1 MPSEIPRRKV
11 AAVFKGGFG
20 REGKGRMDYQ
30 ALADRVLADGCPTR
44 EESRA
49 LLASPDED
57 LLALLDA
64 AFRVRRRH
72 FGRAVQI
79 HYLIN
84 AKSGL
89 CPEDCAYCSQSAVSE
104 AGVPRYG
111 LVDEEELLEGAARA
125 AGAGSRRYC
134 IVMSGRGPGDAEID
148 RLCRAVGR
156 IKERHGLSICCSL
169 GLLDG
174 EKARRLREAGVERLN
189 HNLNTSERFYGRICS
204 THTYRDRL
212 ETLAAGRSAG
222 LELCSGVIFG
232 QGEGEED
239 ILDVCEALRGLGPES
254 IPVNFLH
261 PIPGTPLERLA
272 HLGPRRCLRLL
283 CLMRFY
289 NPAAEIR
296 VAGGREVQLRGL
308 QPLALYPANSIF
320 VEGYL
325 TTPGQQADEARRMIE
340 GMGFELEAIE
350 EVPR

>member
-1 MPSEIPRRKV
+1 MN
-11 AAVFKGGFG
+11 
-20 REGKGRMDYQ
+20 YQ
-30 ALADRVLADGCPTR
+30 ELADRVLAGGRIAR
-44 EESRA
+44 EEGRA
-49 LLASPDED
+49 VLASPEED

-72 FGRAVQI
+72 WGKAVQI

-104 AGVPRYG
+104 AAVPRYG
-111 LVDEEELLEGAARA
+111 LVDEEALLQGAARA
-125 AGAGSRRYC
+125 AEAGSRRYC
-134 IVMSGRGPGDAEID
+134 IVMSGRGPADHEID
-148 RLCRAVGR
+148 RLCAAVGLIR
-156 IKERHGLSICCSL
+156 ARHGLSICCSL

-174 EKARRLREAGVERLN
+174 AKARRLKAAGVERLN
-189 HNLNTSERFYGRICS
+189 HNLNTSEGFYGRICS
-204 THTYRDRL
+204 THTYTDRL

-232 QGEGEED
+232 QGEGEGD
-239 ILDVCEALRGLGPES
+239 ILDVCEALRELAPES
-254 IPVNFLH
+254 VPVNFLH

-289 NPAAEIR
+289 NPASEIR

-325 TTPGQQADEARRMIE
+325 TTPGQGAAEAHRMIKDL
-340 GMGFELEAIE
+340 GFEVDGRGRSEAAKKEGVAHI
-350 EVPR
+350 R

>member
-1 MPSEIPRRKV
+1 MN
-11 AAVFKGGFG
+11 
-20 REGKGRMDYQ
+20 YQ
-30 ALADRVLADGCPTR
+30 ELADRVLAGGRIAR
-44 EESRA
+44 EEGRA
-49 LLASPDED
+49 VLASPEED

-104 AGVPRYG
+104 AEVPRYG
-111 LVDEEELLEGAARA
+111 LVDEEALLRGAARA

-148 RLCRAVGR
+148 RLCAAVGLIR
-156 IKERHGLSICCSL
+156 ARHGLSICCSL

-174 EKARRLREAGVERLN
+174 EKARRLKEAGVDRLN
-189 HNLNTSERFYGRICS
+189 HNLNTSEGFYARICS
-204 THTYRDRL
+204 THTYADRL

-232 QGEGEED
+232 QGEGEGD
-239 ILDVCEALRGLGPES
+239 ILDVCEALRELAPES

-289 NPAAEIR
+289 NPASEIR

-325 TTPGQQADEARRMIE
+325 TTPGQGAAEAHRMIKDLGFEVDDRGSREARQERE
-340 GMGFELEAIE
+340 GA
-350 EVPR
+350 PQSQ